1 MKTLI
6 EAHKV
11 DGVKVC
17 RSEVEV
23 VCFHCQDPV
32 SEHEQETGT
41 WPDPG
46 NPAEVA
52 RAALGGIKEA
62 IKVGR
67 EIKEVGKEMN
77 TFLDEEARARV
88 AWRKKQQEVQRRG
101 DMMYIDAINEYRVLY
116 NIRKN
121 KEEAFRQIEKE
132 FGKRA
137 VSEVQD
143 LEVRLRKERKE
154 LQKDFTSDREQTRRE
169 WLIIGLLGL
178 LIYAVLKITKV
189 W

>member
-1 MKTLI
+1 MVQL
-6 EAHKV
+6 
-11 DGVKVC
+11 
-17 RSEVEV
+17 
-23 VCFHCQDPV
+23 
-32 SEHEQETGT
+32 
-41 WPDPG
+41 PDPTD
-46 NPAEVA
+46 PSKVVQT
-52 RAALGGIKEA
+52 ALGGIKEA
-62 IKVGR
+62 LKAGR
-67 EIKEVGKEMN
+67 DIRETAKEVN

-121 KEEAFRQIEKE
+121 KEEAFKAIEKE
-132 FGKRA
+132 FGKKA

-154 LQKDFTSDREQTRRE
+154 LQKDFDSDRGQTRRE

-178 LIYAVLKITKV
+178 LIYAVLKLTKV

>member
-1 MKTLI
+1 L
-6 EAHKV
+6 V
-11 DGVKVC
+11 
-17 RSEVEV
+17 
-23 VCFHCQDPV
+23 QL
-32 SEHEQETGT
+32 
-41 WPDPG
+41 PDPTD
-46 NPAEVA
+46 PSKVVQT
-52 RAALGGIKEA
+52 ALGGIKEA
-62 IKVGR
+62 LKAGR
-67 EIKEVGKEMN
+67 DIKETAKEVN

-116 NIRKN
+116 NIRKT
-121 KEEAFRQIEKE
+121 KEEAFKQIEKE

-154 LQKDFTSDREQTRRE
+154 LQKDFDSDRGQTRKE

-178 LIYAVLKITKV
+178 LIYAVLKMTKV

>member
-1 MKTLI
+1 MSKL
-6 EAHKV
+6 
-11 DGVKVC
+11 
-17 RSEVEV
+17 
-23 VCFHCQDPV
+23 
-32 SEHEQETGT
+32 
-41 WPDPG
+41 PDPG
-46 NPAEVA
+46 NPADVA

-67 EIKEVGKEMN
+67 EIKDTAKEVN
-77 TFLDEEARARV
+77 TFLDEEAKARV
-88 AWRKKQQEVQRRG
+88 AWRRKQQEVQRRG

-116 NIRKN
+116 NLRRS

-137 VSEVQD
+137 IDEVQA

-154 LQKDFTSDREQTRRE
+154 LQKEYDSDRQATRNE
-169 WLIIGLLGL
+169 WLILGVL
-178 LIYAVLKITKV
+178 SLIIYAILKLTKM

>member
-1 MKTLI
+1 MSQL
-6 EAHKV
+6 
-11 DGVKVC
+11 
-17 RSEVEV
+17 
-23 VCFHCQDPV
+23 
-32 SEHEQETGT
+32 
-41 WPDPG
+41 PDPG

-77 TFLDEEARARV
+77 TFLDEEAKARV
-88 AWRKKQQEVQRRG
+88 AWRRKQQEVQRRG

-116 NIRKN
+116 NIKKN
-121 KEEAFRQIEKE
+121 KEAAFKEIEKE

-137 VSEVQD
+137 ISEVQD

-154 LQKDFTSDREQTRRE
+154 LQKEFDSDREATRRE
-169 WLIIGLLGL
+169 WLVLGVLALLV
-178 LIYAVLKITKV
+178 YAVLKMTKV